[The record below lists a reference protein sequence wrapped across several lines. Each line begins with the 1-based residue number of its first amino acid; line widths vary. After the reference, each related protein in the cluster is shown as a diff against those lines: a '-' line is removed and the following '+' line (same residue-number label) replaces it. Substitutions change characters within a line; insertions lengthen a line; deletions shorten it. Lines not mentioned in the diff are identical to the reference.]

1 MITNISKIFQKV
13 NFCFLF
19 LLFYHGN
26 YYLLGFCFNNL
37 MTYYEAN
44 SGLKA
49 VIFRQ
54 DGFNKAFDA
63 VGNQLYHTLHAPVF
77 LVIENLTPN
86 IESLH
91 RYVLDKE
98 HLPYSFSM
106 TVRTKNQGIPARAQ
120 LLPRGLSLFLFPTR
134 KDRNSE
140 YLANIILL

>member
-1 MITNISKIFQKV
+1 
-13 NFCFLF
+13 
-19 LLFYHGN
+19 
-26 YYLLGFCFNNL
+26 

-77 LVIENLTPN
+77 LVIEDLTPN
-86 IESLH
+86 NESLH

-98 HLPYSFSM
+98 HLPYFFSM
-106 TVRTKNQGIPARAQ
+106 TVRTKIKVFRLVHSYCQEGCRCSCFQQGRTEIQ
-120 LLPRGLSLFLFPTR
+120 S
-134 KDRNSE
+134 
-140 YLANIILL
+140 I

>member
-1 MITNISKIFQKV
+1 
-13 NFCFLF
+13 
-19 LLFYHGN
+19 
-26 YYLLGFCFNNL
+26 

-91 RYVLDKE
+91 RHVLDKE

-106 TVRTKNQGIPARAQ
+106 TVRTKN
-120 LLPRGLSLFLFPTR
+120 
-134 KDRNSE
+134 
-140 YLANIILL
+140 